1 MPEPSAAP
9 GPVPSDSSTEVVKPV
24 LEDRSSRRRV
34 LLIVAGG
41 IAAYKAPELVRGL
54 IAAGCAVQVVLTPA
68 ARAFV
73 SELALATVSTRP
85 VRTSLLDPAEEG
97 RVGHIELAD
106 WPELVLVA
114 PATADLMARAAAGLA
129 DDLAACVLL
138 ATRAPVLWAPAM
150 NTNMWRHP
158 ATRHNLA
165 TLRGRGAEFVGPDR
179 GELACGWIGEGRM
192 IDPPL
197 IVAAVQA
204 LLTAGRKDMTEG
216 TGANSGTHGGAW
228 AGRRVLISAGP
239 TRTYI
244 DPVRFLSNASTGAMG
259 FALAAAARALG
270 AEVTLV
276 AGPVELA
283 TPAGVR
289 RVDVETA
296 GQMHAALEQA
306 LAETP
311 VDLLAMVAAVSD
323 LEVDG
328 VTRKLDK
335 SALLPTMA
343 GLHWRTGVDILA
355 SLTARHAAS
364 ADRPFFLGFAAQ
376 TVADG
381 PEVEAELL
389 RLGAAKLVSKGVDAI
404 FVNRVGVPGLGFASP
419 TNAGYLLLRAPEED
433 AGVTVRPSGPAV
445 PKEQLAD
452 WMLAQLTPRLGT
464 AGP

>member
-1 MPEPSAAP
+1 MPEPIAAP
-9 GPVPSDSSTEVVKPV
+9 GPVLADSSDEVVKPG

-41 IAAYKAPELVRGL
+41 IAAYKAPELVRAL
-54 IAAGCAVQVVLTPA
+54 IAGGCAVQVVMTPA

-73 SELALATVSTRP
+73 SELALATVSTQP
-85 VRTSLLDPAEEG
+85 VRSSLLDPAEEG

-114 PATADLMARAAAGLA
+114 PGTADLMARAAAGLA

-165 TLRGRGAEFVGPDR
+165 TLRDRGAEFVGPDR

-192 IDPPL
+192 IDPPV

-204 LLTAGRKDMTEG
+204 LLSSGPKDMSEG
-216 TGANSGTHGGAW
+216 TGPWS
-228 AGRRVLISAGP
+228 GRRVLISAGP

-244 DPVRFLSNASTGAMG
+244 DPVRFISNASTGAMG

-296 GQMHAALEQA
+296 AQMHAALEQA
-306 LAETP
+306 LAEAP
-311 VDLLAMVAAVSD
+311 VDLVAMVAAVSD

-328 VTRKLDK
+328 AAHKLDK
-335 SALLPTMA
+335 ATLLPTMA
-343 GLHWRTGVDILA
+343 GLRWRTGVDILA
-355 SLTARHAAS
+355 SLTARHGAS
-364 ADRPFFLGFAAQ
+364 ARRPYFLGFAAQ

-389 RLGAAKLVSKGVDAI
+389 RLGASKLASKRVDAI
-404 FVNRVGVPGLGFASP
+404 FVNRVGVPGLGFASA
-419 TNAGYLLLRAPEED
+419 TNAGYLLLRAPGD
-433 AGVTVRPSGPAV
+433 GPVTVKPSGPPVA
-445 PKEQLAD
+445 KEQLAG
-452 WMLAQLTPRLGT
+452 WMLSQLAGELGK
-464 AGP
+464 AEA

>member
-1 MPEPSAAP
+1 MPEPLARPVPTDSSAELVKP
-9 GPVPSDSSTEVVKPV
+9 GPG
-24 LEDRSSRRRV
+24 DRSPAQPRV

-41 IAAYKAPELVRGL
+41 IAAYKAPELVRAL
-54 IAAGCAVQVVLTPA
+54 IAAGCAVQVVMTPA

-85 VRTSLLDPAEEG
+85 VRSSLLDPAEEG

-106 WPELVLVA
+106 WPDLVLVA

-129 DDLAACVLL
+129 DDLAACCLL

-165 TLRGRGAEFVGPDR
+165 TLRARGAEFVGPDR
-179 GELACGWIGEGRM
+179 GALACGWIGEGRM

-197 IVAAVQA
+197 IVAAARA
-204 LLTAGRKDMTEG
+204 LLAAGVKDMSEG
-216 TGANSGTHGGAW
+216 TESW
-228 AGRRVLISAGP
+228 AGRRVLVSAGP

-244 DPVRFLSNASTGAMG
+244 DPVRFIANASTGAMG
-259 FALAAAARALG
+259 FALAAAAQALG

-283 TPAGVR
+283 TPPGVR

-296 GQMHAALEQA
+296 PQMHAALEAA
-306 LAETP
+306 LAEAP
-311 VDLLAMVAAVSD
+311 VDLVAMVAAVAD

-328 VTRKLDK
+328 AAEKLDK
-335 SALLPTMA
+335 DALLPMMA
-343 GLHWRTGVDILA
+343 GLQWRRGVDILA
-355 SLTARHAAS
+355 SLTARHVAGARPGEP
-364 ADRPFFLGFAAQ
+364 RPFFLGFAAQ
-376 TVADG
+376 TVEDG
-381 PEVEAELL
+381 PGLADELL
-389 RLGAAKLVSKGVDAI
+389 RLGAAKLASKRADAI

-419 TNAGYLLLRAPEED
+419 TNAGYLLLRAPGD
-433 AGVTVRPSGPAV
+433 APAIALPSGPPVA
-445 PKEQLAD
+445 KQALARWLLARLAD
-452 WMLAQLTPRLGT
+452 RLGRT
-464 AGP
+464 DA

>member
-9 GPVPSDSSTEVVKPV
+9 GPVPSDSSIEVVKPV

-41 IAAYKAPELVRGL
+41 IAAYKAPELVRAL
-54 IAAGCAVQVVLTPA
+54 VAAGCAVQVVMTPA

-85 VRTSLLDPAEEG
+85 VRSSLLDPAEEG

-165 TLRGRGAEFVGPDR
+165 TLRARGAEFVGPDR

-197 IVAAVQA
+197 IVAAAQA
-204 LLTAGRKDMTEG
+204 LLTAGLKDMSERT
-216 TGANSGTHGGAW
+216 ASGPGPW

-244 DPVRFLSNASTGAMG
+244 DPVRFVSNASTGAMG
-259 FALAAAARALG
+259 FALAAAAQALG

-296 GQMHAALEQA
+296 AQMHAALEQA
-306 LAETP
+306 LAEAP

-323 LEVDG
+323 LEVEG
-328 VTRKLDK
+328 AAHKLDK
-335 SALLPTMA
+335 AALLPTMA
-343 GLHWRTGVDILA
+343 ALRWRTGVDILA
-355 SLTARHAAS
+355 SLTARHGAS
-364 ADRPFFLGFAAQ
+364 AERPFFLGFAAQ

-389 RLGAAKLVSKGVDAI
+389 RLGAAKLASKGVDAI
-404 FVNRVGVPGLGFASP
+404 FVNRVGVPGLGFAST
-419 TNAGYLLLRAPEED
+419 TNAGYLLLRAPEAD
-433 AGVTVRPSGPAV
+433 AGVSVKPSGPPVA
-445 PKEQLAD
+445 KQQLAG
-452 WMLAQLTPRLGT
+452 WMLAQLAPRLRE
-464 AGP
+464 AGA